1 MADNYLEKKMEE
13 HRQSQRR
20 VSPYR
25 SPSGNK
31 PNTAIMPCALRG
43 AFIIGGESLS
53 EALKACAAALRSTS
67 CRTAFCCTDRK
78 SGNTMSQSLG
88 LQYYPVDNCDD
99 ETVNST
105 IKKAQ
110 EAFGAIDVVVKE
122 INGSVSVDIM
132 GLRSTISADADCTDM
147 VFAKA
152 AAGTL
157 LYLALPQSKD
167 LGISG
172 NYIIDAN
179 GRLSVIED

>member
-1 MADNYLEKKMEE
+1 
-13 HRQSQRR
+13 
-20 VSPYR
+20 
-25 SPSGNK
+25 
-31 PNTAIMPCALRG
+31 
-43 AFIIGGESLS
+43 
-53 EALKACAAALRSTS
+53 
-67 CRTAFCCTDRK
+67 
-78 SGNTMSQSLG
+78 MSQSLG

-122 INGSVSVDIM
+122 INGRVDVDIM

-152 AAGTL
+152 AAGAL